1 MNKNEKNH
9 VNSYLSIKRI
19 TIISLAITIGFY
31 VLFILKR
38 YFSRPMMPMVE
49 PPVVRPSYWV
59 VIGANIVFSFIMTL
73 CLFFYERKVLCY
85 PFKRQRD
92 ELVANIVGSLIVGS
106 VISALITLL
115 NHLLWSPSWHDHI
128 PSRIFIRSWMG
139 DLPLIILPVII
150 SYMLRS
156 MHVENM
162 IAVENETLRAES
174 LSSRYEALKNQ
185 IDPHFLFNSL
195 NTLQSLI
202 DVDTEKAEEFV
213 QQMSSVLR
221 YTLQSKEVATLV
233 EEINCVRAYC
243 IMMKMRY
250 GDNLLFDHH
259 IDHEKYDH
267 HLVLPLSIQGLMENA
282 IKHNVISSKQPLTIH
297 ISTNDNNQLIISNKI
312 QPKINKEEGSGIG
325 LANLAERYRLKW
337 NENVEISDDG
347 KIFSVTLPLKESDKL

>member
-1 MNKNEKNH
+1 MNRNEKNN
-9 VNSYLSIKRI
+9 VNSYLSIKKI
-19 TIISLAITIGFY
+19 TILSLAITIGFY
-31 VLFILKR
+31 VLFVLKR
-38 YFSRPMMPMVE
+38 YFSRPMMPMEE
-49 PPVVRPSYWV
+49 PPEVRPSYWV
-59 VIGANIVFSFIMTL
+59 VIGVNIVFSLIMTF
-73 CLFFYERKVLCY
+73 CLFLYERKVLGY
-85 PFKRQRD
+85 HFRRKRD
-92 ELVANIVGSLIVGS
+92 ELVANIVGSLIVGLFLS
-106 VISALITLL
+106 TLITLV
-115 NHLLWSPSWHDHI
+115 NHLLWSPPGHDHI
-128 PSRIFIRSWMG
+128 PARVFVRCWVG
-139 DLPLIILPVII
+139 DMPLIILPVII

-162 IAVENETLRAES
+162 VAVENESLRAES

-185 IDPHFLFNSL
+185 VDPHFLFNSL

-202 DVDTEKAEEFV
+202 DVDAEKAEEFV

-221 YTLQSKEVATLV
+221 YTLQSKEVATLA

-259 IDHEKYDH
+259 IDHAKFDH
-267 HLVLPLSIQGLMENA
+267 YLVLPLSIQGLMENA

-325 LANLAERYRLKW
+325 LANLSERYRLKW